1 MRGVCE
7 NELGSTN
14 TFEGV
19 VSCGGWLLVVGWG
32 GEKMRNLHNWN
43 KHEDHKS
50 RTDGVESNLIR
61 KGLFISY

>member
-19 VSCGGWLLVVGWG
+19 VSSGGGCGGEWG

-61 KGLFISY
+61 KGLFISH